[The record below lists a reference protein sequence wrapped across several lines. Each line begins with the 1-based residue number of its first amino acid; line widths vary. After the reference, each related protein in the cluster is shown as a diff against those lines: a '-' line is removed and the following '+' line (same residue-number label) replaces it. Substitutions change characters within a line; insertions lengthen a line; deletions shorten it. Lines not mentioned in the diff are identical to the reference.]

1 MFCTSFR
8 TEVMHYL
15 CQVSN
20 QEKLLYKK
28 FLPLALG
35 GLGIGTTEF
44 VMMGLLPDV
53 ANDFKITIP
62 EAGYN
67 IASYALGVVIGAP
80 LLGAMSGRLEPKKV
94 LIGLM
99 TIFTVFNTLSA
110 FAPNNS
116 FLFFARLF
124 SGLPYGAF
132 FGVGSVVAS
141 RLAEKGKQAQAISY
155 MFAGLSIANLLTVPL
170 GTYVGHHF
178 TWRLAFG
185 SVGIIGLIT
194 IFAIQFL
201 LPFIPATKEG
211 NIQSELKAFNRIDT
225 WLVILITSIGTG
237 GLFCWISYIAPLM
250 TEVSGFAAVQ
260 VPYILIV
267 AGLGMV
273 LGGLVGGKLAD
284 KVSPLKACILLLI
297 AMSITLLVIYFVAEN
312 KFLSVIMT
320 FIAGGCAMAIGSP
333 IQILMI
339 RTSKGAEML
348 GASATQSAFNIGNAL
363 GAFLGGLPIAAGF
376 GYRSPELV
384 GVAMA
389 LIGAGFAVLM
399 LTRNSRKVVVKLS

>member
-1 MFCTSFR
+1 M
-8 TEVMHYL
+8 
-15 CQVSN
+15 
-20 QEKLLYKK
+20 
-28 FLPLALG
+28 G

-53 ANDFKITIP
+53 ANDFNLTIP
-62 EAGYN
+62 QAGYN
-67 IASYALGVVIGAP
+67 ISAYALGVVVGAP
-80 LLGAMSGRLEPKKV
+80 VLGAFSGRLEPKKV

-110 FAPNNS
+110 FAPNNG

-124 SGLPYGAF
+124 SGLPHGAF

-155 MFAGLSIANLLTVPL
+155 MFGGLSLANFLTVPL
-170 GTYVGHHF
+170 GTYLGHHLS
-178 TWRLAFG
+178 WRYTFAC
-185 SVGIIGLIT
+185 VGVIGLIT
-194 IFAIQFL
+194 IAAIQFL
-201 LPFIPATKEG
+201 LPYMEATKEG
-211 NIQSELKAFNRIDT
+211 NIKSELKAFNRTET

-250 TEVSGFAAVQ
+250 TEVSGFDANE

-273 LGGLVGGKLAD
+273 VGNILGGKLAD
-284 KVSPLKACILLLI
+284 KVPPLKAVIILLMVMAVSLLI
-297 AMSITLLVIYFVAEN
+297 IFFVSEY
-312 KFLSVIMT
+312 KVLSVIMT
-320 FIAGGCAMAIGSP
+320 FIAGGCALAIGAP

-339 RTSKGAEML
+339 QTSKGAEMI

-363 GAFLGGLPIAAGF
+363 GAFLGGIPIAAGL

-384 GVAMA
+384 GMAMA
-389 LIGAGFAVLM
+389 LTGAGFAGWLLV
-399 LTRNSRKVVVKLS
+399 RNKIR